1 MFLLCNCLILFD
13 CNVYILLYLI
23 LPAYN
28 WLVPFIADVLNK
40 KHT

>member
-1 MFLLCNCLILFD
+1 
-13 CNVYILLYLI
+13 VYILLYLI

-40 KHT
+40 KQT